1 MICGECRGTGV
12 VTVRY
17 EWHGVIGDG
26 EAQCPECGGTGQAVV
41 EVKE

>member
-17 EWHGVIGDG
+17 EWHGIVGDG
-26 EAQCPECGGTGQAVV
+26 EAQRPECGGTGK
-41 EVKE
+41 VKE